1 MIEITEVDTYCML
14 DNEKYSMFCF
24 SEVLR
29 NCSEITYV
37 VLSTETA
44 AKEQARDV
52 LIMLPESLDKLRF
65 LCNNPFER
73 GARDTK
79 NPPETGWEAS
89 LWQQGRVNLCGSQEA
104 CILVLTTTKSDSF
117 KFKSMTHPLIQFS
130 IVLL

>member
-29 NCSEITYV
+29 NCSKITNV

-52 LIMLPESLDKLRF
+52 LIMLPESLDKLPVF
-65 LCNNPFER
+65 
-73 GARDTK
+73 
-79 NPPETGWEAS
+79 
-89 LWQQGRVNLCGSQEA
+89 
-104 CILVLTTTKSDSF
+104 
-117 KFKSMTHPLIQFS
+117 M
-130 IVLL
+130 